1 MVIFSKIYQF
11 LTRHTVFTKWQSDL
25 KNLDKR
31 LHFGESFSVKGEVFE
46 TEISRSS
53 GGNNNYV
60 LLLLR
65 VKSFLVGTVTSKN
78 LRIFSF
84 NHS

>member
-11 LTRHTVFTKWQSDL
+11 LTRHTVFSKWQTDL

-31 LHFGESFSVKGEVFE
+31 LHFGESFSIKGEVVE

-53 GGNNNYV
+53 GGNNNYF
-60 LLLLR
+60 LLLLG
-65 VKSFLVGTVTSKN
+65 VKSFWVGTVTSKK
-78 LRIFSF
+78 LRIFF
-84 NHS
+84 